1 MSLFSI
7 TIENFQSHEKTRLK
21 LHQGINALVGDSDCG
36 KSAVMRALL
45 WCITNA
51 PQGVAHVSN
60 WAKNKKGDIKERCEV
75 CVSASGGVV
84 TRTRSKDENGY
95 TLDDGSQDARKFSA
109 LRTDVPAE
117 VADALNIGPVN
128 IQRQLDPPFLI
139 SATPGEAARYIN
151 SLVDLQVIDEALS
164 IVNGMN
170 RDTANELKF
179 SQAAQE
185 KRQAELDALDWVE
198 TLQTLARQAED
209 LEHKR
214 DELHAK
220 ATDMIVDLKAWESA
234 SRRAAMLEADLMEIA
249 NRLDQVDR
257 ISDRL
262 DRAIATHNRVSQSY
276 SEYVAEKKRSAGLE
290 AVERAGGLLDRAAQ
304 LEAQVAHKTDQRDAL
319 VGALEDYDAAARYL
333 LIDADR
339 LEDLLVVLNRTGAAI
354 VEGRRVLEDNGLK
367 EYDRAAPVAAL
378 DLGAVEGKLSRLNR
392 IRSTLQGCREDLE
405 QKRADLVNYGTAAV
419 ILENA
424 RQGLDAAL
432 ASLDGQICP
441 CCGRPM
447 HACEM

>member
-1 MSLFSI
+1 MSLFSL

-95 TLDDGSQDARKFSA
+95 TLDDGGSDARKFSA

-185 KRQAELDALDWVE
+185 KRQAEFDALDWVE
-198 TLQTLARQAED
+198 TLQELARQAED
-209 LEHKR
+209 LEHRR

-220 ATDMIVDLKAWESA
+220 ASDMIVDLKAWESA
-234 SRRAAMLEADLMEIA
+234 SRRAAMLEADRMEIA

-262 DRAIATHNRVSQSY
+262 DRAIAAHNRVSQSY
-276 SEYVAEKKRSAGLE
+276 SEYGAEKKRSAGLE
-290 AVERAGGLLDRAAQ
+290 AVEHASGLLDRAAQ
-304 LEAQVAHKTDQRDAL
+304 LEAQVAHKTDQLDAL

-339 LEDLLVVLNRTGAAI
+339 LEDLLGVLNRTGAAI

-392 IRSTLQGCREDLE
+392 IRSTLQGCRDDLE
-405 QKRADLVNYGTAAV
+405 QKRADLRIFGTNRGL
-419 ILENA
+419 LEGA
-424 RQGLDAAL
+424 DKRLQEAL
-432 ASLDGQICP
+432 RALDGQICP

>member
-1 MSLFSI
+1 MSLFSL

-75 CVSASGGVV
+75 CIGASGGVV

-95 TLDDGSQDARKFSA
+95 MLDDGSPEARKFSA

-117 VADALNIGPVN
+117 VADALNVGPVN

-164 IVNGMN
+164 VVNGMN

-198 TLQTLARQAED
+198 TLQGLARQAED
-209 LEHKR
+209 LEHRR
-214 DELHAK
+214 DELDAK
-220 ATDMIVDLKAWESA
+220 ATEMIVDLKAWESA
-234 SRRAAMLEADLMEIA
+234 IRRAAMLEADLVEIA

-290 AVERAGGLLDRAAQ
+290 AVNRAGALLDRAAQ
-304 LEAQVAHKTDQRDAL
+304 IEAQAGAL
-319 VGALEDYDAAARYL
+319 RVKCNGLLVHLSEYRGATRICDIDTEGISGMLSKLQWTERAIEGGKRLLQDTRLEDYDRNAPAAFL
-333 LIDADR
+333 D
-339 LEDLLVVLNRTGAAI
+339 LEAL
-354 VEGRRVLEDNGLK
+354 EGR
-367 EYDRAAPVAAL
+367 
-378 DLGAVEGKLSRLNR
+378 LGRLR
-392 IRSTLQGCREDLE
+392 RMDATLQGCLDDLE
-405 QKRADLVNYGTAAV
+405 QKHADLRIFGTNRELRDGADRKLQETLRA
-419 ILENA
+419 
-424 RQGLDAAL
+424 
-432 ASLDGQICP
+432 LDGQICP